1 MTVQNKTIGLGQET
15 FFEFKY
21 MPQFGLTTLPGG
33 AVSGS
38 KDLTLAKRVPGASE
52 RTGLTVLVL
61 ASALVGTVSWFG
73 LRSALGSVGISRFN

>member
-21 MPQFGLTTLPGG
+21 MPQFGMTTLPGG

-38 KDLTLAKRVPGASE
+38 KDPTLAKRVPGPSE

-61 ASALVGTVSWFG
+61 VSALMGTVAWFG
-73 LRSALGSVGISRFN
+73 LRSALESVGIPRFH